1 MVPSS
6 VAERPYLVVK
16 GTGLSRVVL
25 VDIARVLAILFMVQ
39 GHALDVLLAPVY
51 REGALF
57 NFWLFLRGLT
67 APTFLLLSGFSFT
80 LASVKYWDSYL
91 VPSSRLLKR
100 VLRFVSFIF
109 LGYAMH
115 LPVSSFRDLRWLD
128 AAGWQSWMQVDVL
141 QCIGLTLLV
150 LQGLIFAARTLPRF
164 AAAALSLS
172 ALITLTA
179 PFAGRTDWVHH
190 HISPWL
196 ASYLN
201 TATGSLFPLFPWSA
215 YVLSGAAMGYGWVRW
230 QNRAKIS
237 AGWIFA
243 AGGLGLLGAGLAFN
257 QIVIELYQ
265 GMDYWRTS
273 PSLFLMRV
281 GCVWLLLSLI
291 AWALR
296 GLSAAKLVLPEKPI
310 RSLAQESLTIYFAH
324 ICILYG
330 SVWNIG
336 LRQRLGA
343 TLTPASTFACIAL
356 LLISMTI
363 LGIMWN
369 RFKVTRPQPS
379 WWLRSALLAVAF
391 TYCCV

>member
-1 MVPSS
+1 M
-6 VAERPYLVVK
+6 
-16 GTGLSRVVL
+16 
-25 VDIARVLAILFMVQ
+25 LAILFMVQ
-39 GHALDVLLAPVY
+39 GHTLDVLLAPVY
-51 REGALF
+51 REGSLF

-91 VPSSRLLKR
+91 SPTPKLLKR
-100 VLRFVSFIF
+100 VLRFASFVL

-115 LPVSSFRDLRWLD
+115 LPVNSFRDLRWLD

-141 QCIGLTLLV
+141 QCIGFTLLI
-150 LQGLIFAARTLPRF
+150 LQALIFFARTLPRF
-164 AAAALSLS
+164 AVAALSLS
-172 ALITLTA
+172 GLIALIA
-179 PFAGRTDWVHH
+179 PLAGRTDWAQHH
-190 HISPWL
+190 VSPWL

-201 TATGSLFPLFPWSA
+201 AATGSLFPLFPWAA
-215 YVLSGAAMGYGWVRW
+215 YVLCGAAMGYGWVRW
-230 QNRAKIS
+230 QGRAKTS

-243 AGGLGLLGAGLAFN
+243 VGGLALLGAGLALN
-257 QIVIELYQ
+257 QTIIELYQ
-265 GMDYWRTS
+265 RMDYWRTS

-296 GLSAAKLVLPEKPI
+296 GLNAVRLALPEKPI
-310 RSLAQESLTIYFAH
+310 RALAQESLTIYFAH

-343 TLTPASTFACIAL
+343 TLTPGATLACIAL
-356 LLISMTI
+356 LLIAMI
-363 LGIMWN
+363 VLGILWN
-369 RFKVTRPQPS
+369 RFKTAQPQSS
-379 WWLRSALLAVAF
+379 WWLRSAVLAAAF